1 MTGTD
6 RAGAG
11 NPAGTP
17 KHLDG
22 SVAVVTGSSRGV
34 GLAVA
39 AALARE
45 GAAVVVNGRD
55 RAVAERAA
63 EQIAAEGGRVRAV
76 AGSAAEPDVVDRLLG
91 TAHEHFGEVDVLV
104 NCAGTAEPTG
114 SSILDVTTEQWREL
128 LDAHLTSTF
137 ATCRALAPRMA
148 ARGRGTIVNTSSH
161 AFTGAFGGT
170 GYPAGKGGVNSLT
183 MALAAELRESGIRV
197 NAVCPGARTRLST
210 GEEYE
215 DHVEDLHRR
224 GMLDDLMRAGALRP
238 APAEYVAELYAFLA
252 SDLAAGITGQIYA
265 GAGCYV
271 GRFAEP
277 EAELIAWRDH
287 EQHPPWSPAEIAR
300 QVGAASAAVPTEGE
314 RS

>member
-6 RAGAG
+6 GASAGE
-11 NPAGTP
+11 PAGTP
-17 KHLDG
+17 EHLDG

-45 GAAVVVNGRD
+45 GAAVVVNGREPE
-55 RAVAERAA
+55 VAERAA
-63 EQIAAEGGRVRAV
+63 EQIASEGGRVRAV
-76 AGSAAEPDVVDRLLG
+76 AGSAAEPDVVDRLVG

-137 ATCRALAPRMA
+137 ATCRAVAPRMA

-183 MALAAELRESGIRV
+183 MALAAELREHGIRV

-210 GEEYE
+210 GDEYE
-215 DHVEDLHRR
+215 SHVEDLHRR
-224 GMLDDLMRAGALRP
+224 GMLDDLMRAGALQP

-265 GAGCYV
+265 GAGCYI

-277 EAELIAWRDH
+277 EAELLAWRDH
-287 EQHPPWSPAEIAR
+287 EKHRPWSPAEIAQ
-300 QVGAASAAVPTEGE
+300 QVGGASAAVLTEGE